1 MRREIMSYKLADGS
15 LSTDYKLG
23 DLFIYV
29 DPRGVDHGTFRSGSV
44 VELLTED
51 GTDCPLFGLV
61 RGECF
66 NDTNEH
72 GIVETS
78 YASWE
83 KLTRYSRT
91 SVAKEQDPDVVIKQ
105 SEVDA
110 YIDEINMLRE
120 LVAEITLETD
130 YTALGQQA
138 STYRALNEKMSN
150 HQSYKQGDGWS
161 TRESELLEQLDVL
174 FEAYD
179 NVVYTE
185 KEQTFKPISE
195 MTLEDWQQAMEEGW
209 EFEKRDGDV
218 ISAMTLS
225 SISNSYPVICNNT
238 LAYTIRGYFWDSG
251 KEHDADIIKRVK

>member
-1 MRREIMSYKLADGS
+1 MRREIMNELKFPFKFKHIDEPDIFTAS
-15 LSTDYKLG
+15 L
-23 DLFIYV
+23 LFDDKV
-29 DPRGVDHGTFRSGSV
+29 KVSWVEGHENHSV
-44 VELLTED
+44 TYD
-51 GTDCPLFGLV
+51 IS
-61 RGECF
+61 
-66 NDTNEH
+66 
-72 GIVETS
+72 IVEHS
-78 YASWE
+78 IEAGYWKVVDE
-83 KLTRYSRT
+83 NG
-91 SVAKEQDPDVVIKQ
+91 KEQDPEVVIKQ
-105 SEVDA
+105 SDYDSLV
-110 YIDEINMLRE
+110 DEINMLRE

-209 EFEKRDGDV
+209 EFETRDGDV